1 MEYKII
7 NGAVSYGANTI
18 LECINFE
25 ILNNDKIAIVGRNGA
40 GKTTLLKAII
50 DNELLE
56 TGTDDVDLK
65 IIKIGNPSIGYLEQ
79 QTFNNLDITLIE
91 EILKNYE
98 NIKLIENK
106 IKKLEKKINDNG
118 SLEEV
123 TLYSELLD
131 KYKLI
136 GGYTYKKE
144 YEVALQKFGFK
155 ESDKYKKLEE
165 FSGGERTK
173 IAFLRLILSKP
184 DILIL
189 DEPTN
194 HLDINGIEWL
204 ENYLKSYP
212 KSVIVVSHDRM
223 FLDKFVSK
231 VYEIEYGA
239 LTKYTGNYTQFEKQK
254 KMNYEKNL
262 KDYEYQQ
269 KEIKRLKNIADR
281 FRYKPSKAKMAMSKL
296 KKIEQ
301 MKIIDKPNKFD
312 TKTFTTNLKI
322 NDNSSNN
329 VLSVRNLEFGY
340 DKPIGKVSFEL
351 YKGQKLAIIG
361 GNGKG
366 KSTLIKTL
374 IGEIKKL
381 SGTFSYGFNVKWEYF
396 SQNLEFINEENS
408 VLEEY
413 REVFPSDND
422 LQIRKILGTF
432 DFTNEDVFKKVKD
445 LSGGEKVRLS
455 LCKILKKFP
464 NLLILDEPTNHLD
477 LLSKEKLEDIFKS
490 YKGTILFVSHDRYFI
505 NKLADSL
512 LIFEDNN
519 IKYFNG
525 TYEEY
530 IKERDKDKEEVKT
543 TKNIKCANQVK
554 EKTKSNNNLIKKLE
568 KEIEKIEL
576 EIKNIENEM
585 LKEEVY
591 TDYKKINELQIKLED
606 LNNLLEEKMKLW
618 EEENNK
624 LC

>member
-1 MEYKII
+1 MEYRII
-7 NGAVSYGANTI
+7 NGAVSFGEYSI

-25 ILNNDKIAIVGRNGA
+25 VLNNDKIAIVGRNGA
-40 GKTTLLKAII
+40 GKTTLLKAIV

-65 IIKIGNPSIGYLEQ
+65 VVHVGNPSIGYLEQ

-98 NIKLIENK
+98 DIKVIKNK

-123 TLYSELLD
+123 ILYSELLD

-144 YEVALQKFGFK
+144 YELALQKFGFK

-223 FLDKFVSK
+223 FLDKFINK

-239 LTKYTGNYTQFEKQK
+239 LTKYTGNYTSYEKQK

-301 MKIIDKPNKFD
+301 MDVISKPNKFD
-312 TKTFTTNLKI
+312 IKTFNTNLKI

-329 VLSVRNLEFGY
+329 ILSVRNLEFGY
-340 DKPIGKVSFEL
+340 DKSIGKVSFEL

-396 SQNLEFINEENS
+396 SQNLEFINEENT

-413 REVFPSDND
+413 KEVFPSDSD
-422 LQIRKILGTF
+422 LQIRKNLGTF
-432 DFTNEDVFKKVKD
+432 DFTGEEVYKKVKD

-512 LIFEDNN
+512 LIFEDSG

-530 IKERDKDKEEVKT
+530 IKERDKDKEEVKVN
-543 TKNIKCANQVK
+543 KSIKSVNQVK
-554 EKTKSNNNLIKKLE
+554 EKPKSNNNLIKKLE

-576 EIKNIENEM
+576 EIKNIESEM

-591 TDYKKINELQIKLED
+591 TDYKKINELQIKFKD
-606 LNNLLEEKMKLW
+606 LNKLLEEKMKVW
-618 EEENNK
+618 EKESNK

>member
-1 MEYKII
+1 MEYRII
-7 NGAVSYGANTI
+7 NGAVSFGEYSI

-25 ILNNDKIAIVGRNGA
+25 VLNNDKIAIVGRNGA
-40 GKTTLLKAII
+40 GKTTLLKAIV

-65 IIKIGNPSIGYLEQ
+65 VVHVGNPSIGYLEQ

-98 NIKLIENK
+98 DIKVIKNK

-123 TLYSELLD
+123 ILYSELLD

-144 YEVALQKFGFK
+144 YELALQKFGFK

-223 FLDKFVSK
+223 FLDKFINK

-239 LTKYTGNYTQFEKQK
+239 LTKYTGNYTSYEKQK

-301 MKIIDKPNKFD
+301 MDVISKPNKFD
-312 TKTFTTNLKI
+312 IKTFNTNLKI

-329 VLSVRNLEFGY
+329 ILSVRNLEFGY
-340 DKPIGKVSFEL
+340 DKSIGKVSFEL

-396 SQNLEFINEENS
+396 SQNLEFINEENT

-413 REVFPSDND
+413 KEVFPSDSD

-432 DFTNEDVFKKVKD
+432 DFTGEEVYKKVKD

-512 LIFEDNN
+512 LIFEDNG

-530 IKERDKDKEEVKT
+530 IKERDKDKEEVKV
-543 TKNIKCANQVK
+543 TKNIKCVK
-554 EKTKSNNNLIKKLE
+554 QEKTKSNNNLIKKLE

-576 EIKNIENEM
+576 EIKNIESEM

-606 LNNLLEEKMKLW
+606 LNKLLEEKMKVW
-618 EEENNK
+618 EEESNK

>member
-1 MEYKII
+1 MEYRII
-7 NGAVSYGANTI
+7 NGAVSFGEYSI

-25 ILNNDKIAIVGRNGA
+25 VLNNDKIAIVGRNGA
-40 GKTTLLKAII
+40 GKTTLLKAIV

-65 IIKIGNPSIGYLEQ
+65 IIKVGNPSIGYLEQ
-79 QTFNNLDITLIE
+79 QIFNNLDITLIE

-98 NIKLIENK
+98 DIKVIENK
-106 IKKLEKKINDNG
+106 IKKLEQKINDNG

-123 TLYSELLD
+123 IIYSELLD

-223 FLDKFVSK
+223 FLDKFINK

-239 LTKYTGNYTQFEKQK
+239 LTKYTGNYTSYEKQK

-301 MKIIDKPNKFD
+301 MEVIDKPNKFD
-312 TKTFTTNLKI
+312 IKTFNTNLKI

-329 VLSVRNLEFGY
+329 ILSVRNLEFGY
-340 DKPIGKVSFEL
+340 DKSIGKVSFEL

-396 SQNLEFINEENS
+396 SQNLEFINEENT

-413 REVFPSDND
+413 KEVFPSDSD

-432 DFTNEDVFKKVKD
+432 DFTGEKVYKKVKD

-512 LIFEDNN
+512 LIFEDNG

-530 IKERDKDKEEVKT
+530 IKERDKEEVKI
-543 TKNIKCANQVK
+543 TKSIKSVNQVK

-576 EIKNIENEM
+576 EIKNIESEM

-606 LNNLLEEKMKLW
+606 LNKLLEEKMKVW
-618 EEENNK
+618 EEESNK

>member
-7 NGAVSYGANTI
+7 NGAVSFGEYSI

-25 ILNNDKIAIVGRNGA
+25 VLNNDKIAIVGRNGA
-40 GKTTLLKAII
+40 GKTTLLKAIV
-50 DNELLE
+50 DNEILE
-56 TGTDDVDLK
+56 TGTDEGDLK
-65 IIKIGNPSIGYLEQ
+65 VIKVGNPSIGYLEQ

-98 NIKLIENK
+98 DIKVIENK
-106 IKKLEKKINDNG
+106 IKKIEKKINDNG

-123 TLYSELLD
+123 ILYSELLD

-223 FLDKFVSK
+223 FLDKFINK

-239 LTKYTGNYTQFEKQK
+239 LTKYTGNYTSYEKQK

-301 MKIIDKPNKFD
+301 MEVIDKPNKFD
-312 TKTFTTNLKI
+312 IKTFNTNLKI

-329 VLSVRNLEFGY
+329 ILSVRNLEFGY
-340 DKPIGKVSFEL
+340 DKSIGKVSFEL

-396 SQNLEFINEENS
+396 SQNLEFINEENT

-413 REVFPSDND
+413 KEVFPSDSD
-422 LQIRKILGTF
+422 LQIRKNLGTF
-432 DFTNEDVFKKVKD
+432 DFTGEEVYKKVKD

-512 LIFEDNN
+512 LIFEDNG

-525 TYEEY
+525 IYEEY
-530 IKERDKDKEEVKT
+530 IKERDKEEVKI
-543 TKNIKCANQVK
+543 TKSIKPVNQVK
-554 EKTKSNNNLIKKLE
+554 EKIKSNNNLIKKLE

-576 EIKNIENEM
+576 EIKNIESEM
-585 LKEEVY
+585 LNEEVY

-606 LNNLLEEKMKLW
+606 LNKLLEEKMKVW
-618 EEENNK
+618 EEESNK

>member
-1 MEYKII
+1 MEYRII
-7 NGAVSYGANTI
+7 NGAVSFGEYSI

-25 ILNNDKIAIVGRNGA
+25 VLNNDKIAIVGRNGA
-40 GKTTLLKAII
+40 GKTTLLKAIV

-65 IIKIGNPSIGYLEQ
+65 IIKVGNPSIGYLEQ
-79 QTFNNLDITLIE
+79 QIFNNLDITLIE

-98 NIKLIENK
+98 DIKVIENK
-106 IKKLEKKINDNG
+106 IKKLEQKINDNG

-123 TLYSELLD
+123 ILYSELLD

-223 FLDKFVSK
+223 FLDKFINK

-239 LTKYTGNYTQFEKQK
+239 LTKYTGNYTSYEKQK

-301 MKIIDKPNKFD
+301 MEVIDKPNKFD
-312 TKTFTTNLKI
+312 IKTFNTNLKI

-329 VLSVRNLEFGY
+329 ILSVRNLEFGY
-340 DKPIGKVSFEL
+340 DKSIGKVSFEL

-374 IGEIKKL
+374 IEEIKKL

-396 SQNLEFINEENS
+396 SQNLEFINEENT

-413 REVFPSDND
+413 KEVFPSDSD

-432 DFTNEDVFKKVKD
+432 DFTGEEVYKKVKD

-512 LIFEDNN
+512 LIFEDNG

-530 IKERDKDKEEVKT
+530 IKERDKEEVKI
-543 TKNIKCANQVK
+543 TKSIKSVNQVK

-576 EIKNIENEM
+576 GIKNIESEM
-585 LKEEVY
+585 LNEEVY

-606 LNNLLEEKMKLW
+606 LNKLLEEKMKLW

>member
-1 MEYKII
+1 MEYRII
-7 NGAVSYGANTI
+7 NGAVSFNTNTI

-25 ILNNDKIAIVGRNGA
+25 VLNNDKIAIVGRNGA
-40 GKTTLLKAII
+40 GKTTLLKAIV

-56 TGTDDVDLK
+56 TGTDEGDLK
-65 IIKIGNPSIGYLEQ
+65 VVKVGNPSIGYLEQ

-98 NIKLIENK
+98 DIKVIENK
-106 IKKLEKKINDNG
+106 IKKLEQKINDNG

-123 TLYSELLD
+123 ILYSELLD

-204 ENYLKSYP
+204 ENYLKNYP

-223 FLDKFVSK
+223 FLDKFINK

-239 LTKYTGNYTQFEKQK
+239 LTKYTGNYTSYEKQK

-281 FRYKPSKAKMAMSKL
+281 FRYKQSKAKMAMSKL

-301 MKIIDKPNKFD
+301 MNIIDKPNKFD
-312 TKTFTTNLKI
+312 IKTFNTNLKI

-329 VLSVRNLEFGY
+329 ILSVRNLEFGY
-340 DKPIGKVSFEL
+340 DKSIGKVSFEL

-366 KSTLIKTL
+366 KSTLVKTL

-396 SQNLEFINEENS
+396 SQNLEFINEENT

-413 REVFPSDND
+413 KEVFPSDSD

-432 DFTNEDVFKKVKD
+432 DFTGEEVYKKVKD

-512 LIFEDNN
+512 LIFEDNG

-525 TYEEY
+525 IYEEY
-530 IKERDKDKEEVKT
+530 IKERDKEEVKI
-543 TKNIKCANQVK
+543 TKSIKPVNQVK
-554 EKTKSNNNLIKKLE
+554 EKIKSNNNLIKKLE

-576 EIKNIENEM
+576 EIKNIESEM
-585 LKEEVY
+585 LNEEVY

-606 LNNLLEEKMKLW
+606 LNKLLEEKMKVW
-618 EEENNK
+618 EEESNK